1 MSDLIPQIQKARLK
15 DLPDFHLSASSAA
28 LFLGVSQSRF
38 YRLVDERV
46 ILPSGWVDGEM
57 RFRYST
63 LENYVVNGLP
73 KSIEHLRQSSGTK
86 VARRA
91 PVISSKPRSKSTAE
105 EGQ

>member
-15 DLPDFHLSASSAA
+15 DLPDFHLPASSAA
-28 LFLGVSQSRF
+28 LFLGISLSRLS
-38 YRLVDERV
+38 RMVKDRV
-46 ILPSGWVDGEM
+46 LLPSGWVDGEM

-91 PVISSKPRSKSTAE
+91 PAISSKPRSKSAVE